1 MILKYLLLNTPST
14 ANFLDRK
21 SDSAYN
27 LRIIGMDNELYEYLV
42 YEVKRNERIFCSEF
56 TADGQQG

>member
-1 MILKYLLLNTPST
+1 MIVKYLFLNRRAT